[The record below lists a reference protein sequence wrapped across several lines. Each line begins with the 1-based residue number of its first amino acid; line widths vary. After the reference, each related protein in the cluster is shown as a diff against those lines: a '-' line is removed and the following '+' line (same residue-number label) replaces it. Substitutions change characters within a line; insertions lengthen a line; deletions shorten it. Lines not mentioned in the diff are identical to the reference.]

1 MQGGGQGCDGVDRP
15 QEEHRPLQAASQQLW
30 GGGRLHGLLR
40 LLPSVQRD
48 SPALIRLW
56 GPMYPAW
63 RASWLSGPPTHSIFW
78 IK

>member
-1 MQGGGQGCDGVDRP
+1 MQVGGQGCDGVDRP

-40 LLPSVQRD
+40 LLPSVRRD

-56 GPMYPAW
+56 GPMYP
-63 RASWLSGPPTHSIFW
+63 T
-78 IK
+78 